1 MKTYDYLFFDLD
13 NTLTRSRNKITQEMK
28 DALAAHTSQSRKVIV
43 VSGAT
48 CEQIAWQMDSFPCF
62 ILGKNGNQ
70 ALDEAG
76 KELWRNPDLTEIEK
90 REILDHIALIPRT
103 WEVPDEN
110 DLIEDRGCQ
119 LCYSLY
125 GHHADVSVKEKF
137 DPELSLR
144 KQLLETYPFVSETVV
159 VKIGGTTTF
168 DYFRVGGTK
177 GDNVARLIT
186 HMVWEKSQA
195 AYFGDRLFPGG
206 NDESVIGVIDTVQ
219 VTNPSD
225 TIKKLQAML

>member
-1 MKTYDYLFFDLD
+1 MKTYKYLFFDLD

-28 DALAAHTSQSRKVIV
+28 DILAVHTSRDKKVIV

-48 CEQIAWQMDSFPCF
+48 CEQIVWQMDGFLCF
-62 ILGKNGNQ
+62 VLGKNGNQ
-70 ALDEAG
+70 ALDETG
-76 KELWRNPDLTEIEK
+76 KELWCNPDLSESEKTEIFE
-90 REILDHIALIPRT
+90 HIARIPRA

-110 DLIEDRGCQ
+110 DLVEDRGCQ

-144 KQLLETYPFVSETVV
+144 KNLLEAHPFVSETLV

-168 DYFRVGGTK
+168 DYFRNGGTK
-177 GDNVARLIT
+177 GDNVARLIN
-186 HMVWEKSQA
+186 HLAWEESLA

-206 NDESVIGVIDTVQ
+206 NDESVIGVIDTIP
-219 VTNPSD
+219 VTDPHD
-225 TIKKLQAML
+225 TLEKLQNMK